1 MARLELTSG
10 HAREM
15 DKTLTEQNFGV
26 SPLDQYAIPASA
38 RRTPIYTIPGI
49 QRKLMNQMIE
59 VAILEHALN
68 SGYENLDYPTCKA
81 YIPGLTSVDH
91 DKIIKSREFHSALV
105 LRGVRTDSEGLSAD
119 QMRALS
125 VMTDLSAHQSLERRL
140 KAAGIPWYQWQT
152 WMHSPLF
159 KSHYDAIAKK
169 VFDSV
174 QSDIDLRVASGALD
188 GKLDWVKYYNELTGR
203 HSPDRR
209 AHADVQMILNE
220 VVKIIH
226 SHVQDPETLMKMSAD
241 LSAVVAKLG

>member
-26 SPLDQYAIPASA
+26 SPLEQYAIPVSA
-38 RRTPIYTIPGI
+38 RRTPVYTIPGI
-49 QRKLMNQMIE
+49 PRKLMNQMIE
-59 VAILEHALN
+59 VAVLEHALN
-68 SGYENLDYPTCKA
+68 SGYENLDFPTCRA
-81 YIPGLTSVDH
+81 YIPGLTSKDH
-91 DKIIKSREFHSALV
+91 DVIVKSKEFHTALV
-105 LRGVRTDSEGLSAD
+105 LRGIRTDTEGLSGD
-119 QMRALS
+119 QMRALAIMS
-125 VMTDLSAHQSLERRL
+125 DISSKQPLERKL

-159 KSHYDAIAKK
+159 KSHYDALAKK
-169 VFDSV
+169 VFDSA
-174 QSDIDLRVASGALD
+174 QSSIDLKVASGALD
-188 GKLDWVKYYNELTGR
+188 GDLNFIKYYNELTGR

-220 VVKIIH
+220 VVKIIQQR
-226 SHVQDPETLMKMSAD
+226 VQDPETLMAISTD